1 MTAASLSSRRN
12 KMGALS
18 RFFDKMVFKSKHVLK
33 KILDAIKAG
42 LKYLTQKITP
52 SFLKGYK
59 KKKSSIIVLLNSS
72 FSSIFNNINKEE
84 RTYTTDQLM
93 KDETVMAE
101 YDENTDEVV
110 QANFASR
117 TEKWSYSIDKALRQ
131 NDGLIFV
138 KD

>member
-1 MTAASLSSRRN
+1 MTAASLSNRRN

-18 RFFDKMVFKSKHVLK
+18 RFFDKIFSKSKHVLK

-52 SFLKGYK
+52 FFLEKYK
-59 KKKSSIIVLLNSS
+59 KKDKSCIFIAKLGSILKYVDKDKCTVS
-72 FSSIFNNINKEE
+72 INKLKE
-84 RTYTTDQLM
+84 D
-93 KDETVMAE
+93 DAIVAE

-131 NDGLIFV
+131 NDDLIIV
-138 KD
+138 KG